1 MKKENM
7 KIKEIITFEDKANA
21 IEYICNSLFDFGENG
36 EITDYSPYYIE
47 PAQVCAI
54 INYFVEGIEFEDG
67 ESVYDV
73 AIADKEINDIVNQFF
88 IKNTT
93 TAKNTKLT
101 YPQEIMK
108 FVMSHVVEKVEYMKQ
123 KAIHAPS
130 YRKDMVGEALVD
142 LINVLSSKA
151 EELNVS
157 EANKFIKKYNS
168 PDKSMEDI
176 AKQFM
181 KDEYEKRM
189 GELKENKN
197 ESDSIVKDTNESIPE
212 ESTSISPKHKLTQ
225 AEEFLA
231 KYQEI
236 ERRNKSK

>member
-123 KAIHAPS
+123 KTIHAPS
-130 YRKDMVGEALVD
+130 YRKDMVGEALVE
-142 LINVLSSKA
+142 LINVLSDKA

-157 EANKFIKKYNS
+157 EANKFIEKYNS

-225 AEEFLA
+225 PEEFLA

>member
-1 MKKENM
+1 MKKNNFKVKEN
-7 KIKEIITFEDKANA
+7 ITFEDKANA
-21 IEYICNSLFDFGENG
+21 IEYICNSLFDFDEEGD
-36 EITDYSPYYIE
+36 IIDYSPYYIE

-54 INYFVEGIEFEDG
+54 MNYFVEGIEFENE

-93 TAKNTKLT
+93 TAKNPKLT
-101 YPQEIMK
+101 YPQEVMK

-130 YRKDMVGEALVD
+130 YRKDMVGEAIVE
-142 LINVLSSKA
+142 LINVLAEKA
-151 EELNVS
+151 NELNVS
-157 EANKFIKKYNS
+157 EANKFIEKYND
-168 PDKSMEDI
+168 PDTSLEDF

-189 GELKENKN
+189 EELKENKN
-197 ESDSIVKDTNESIPE
+197 ESGSIVKDADESPE
-212 ESTSISPKHKLTQ
+212 EPSVPAKHKLTQ

-231 KYQEI
+231 KYKEI
-236 ERRNKSK
+236 EHRNKSK

>member
-21 IEYICNSLFDFGENG
+21 IEYISNSLFDFDEEGG
-36 EITDYSPYYIE
+36 IIDYSPYYVE

-54 INYFVEGIEFEDG
+54 MNYFVEGIEFEDG

-73 AIADKEINDIVNQFF
+73 AVADKEVNDVVNSFF
-88 IKNTT
+88 LKSTTVKNP
-93 TAKNTKLT
+93 KLT
-101 YPQEIMK
+101 YPQEVMK

-130 YRKDMVGEALVD
+130 YRKDMVGDALVD

-157 EANKFIKKYNS
+157 EANKFIEKYNS

-181 KDEYEKRM
+181 KEEFEKRTA
-189 GELKENKN
+189 ELENANTQPINKPDNEEKATKN
-197 ESDSIVKDTNESIPE
+197 EKMREMLKRAMEIHET
-212 ESTSISPKHKLTQ
+212 
-225 AEEFLA
+225 AENLP
-231 KYQEI
+231 Y
-236 ERRNKSK
+236 

>member
-7 KIKEIITFEDKANA
+7 KIKDIITFEDKANA

-54 INYFVEGIEFEDG
+54 MNYFVEGIDFEDG

-73 AIADKEINDIVNQFF
+73 AVADKEVNEIVNQFF
-88 IKNTT
+88 LKPTTVKNP
-93 TAKNTKLT
+93 KLT
-101 YPQEIMK
+101 YQQEVMK
-108 FVMSHVVEKVEYMKQ
+108 FVMSHIVEKVEYMKQ
-123 KAIHAPS
+123 KSIHAPLC
-130 YRKDMVGEALVD
+130 RKDMVGEAIVE
-142 LINVLSSKA
+142 LINVLSEKA
-151 EELNVS
+151 NELNVL
-157 EANKFIKKYNS
+157 EANKFIEKYNN
-168 PDKSMEDI
+168 PDTSLEDF

>member
-54 INYFVEGIEFEDG
+54 LNYFVEGIEFENG
-67 ESVYDV
+67 ESIYDV
-73 AIADKEINDIVNQFF
+73 AVADKEVNDVVNQFF
-88 IKNTT
+88 LKPTTVKNP
-93 TAKNTKLT
+93 KLT
-101 YPQEIMK
+101 YPQEVMK

-123 KAIHAPS
+123 KTIHAPS
-130 YRKDMVGEALVD
+130 YRKDMVGEAIVE
-142 LINVLSSKA
+142 LINVLSEKA
-151 EELNVS
+151 NELNVS
-157 EANKFIKKYNS
+157 EANKFIEKYNN
-168 PDKSMEDI
+168 PDSSLEDF

-189 GELKENKN
+189 EELKENKN
-197 ESDSIVKDTNESIPE
+197 ESSSIVKDSDESSE
-212 ESTSISPKHKLTQ
+212 EPAISAEHKLTQ

-231 KYQEI
+231 KYKEI

>member
-1 MKKENM
+1 MKKNNFKVKEN
-7 KIKEIITFEDKANA
+7 ITFEDKANA
-21 IEYICNSLFDFGENG
+21 IEYICISLFDFDEEGD
-36 EITDYSPYYIE
+36 IIDYSPYYIE

-54 INYFVEGIEFEDG
+54 LNYFVEGIEFENG
-67 ESVYDV
+67 ESIYDV
-73 AIADKEINDIVNQFF
+73 AVADKEVNDVVNQFF
-88 IKNTT
+88 LKPT
-93 TAKNTKLT
+93 TAKNSKLT

-157 EANKFIKKYNS
+157 EANKFIEKYNS

-181 KDEYEKRM
+181 KEEFEKRTA
-189 GELKENKN
+189 ELENANTQPINKPDNEEKATKN
-197 ESDSIVKDTNESIPE
+197 EKMRETLKRAMEIHET
-212 ESTSISPKHKLTQ
+212 
-225 AEEFLA
+225 AENLP
-231 KYQEI
+231 Y
-236 ERRNKSK
+236 